1 MILLS
6 ITGILRLIIILACIY
21 FLYQITMRFLLPILM
36 RSYFNKIQRDMHKQF
51 YGKINRSNSAHI
63 QQEEEYAEYEE
74 IK

>member
-6 ITGILRLIIILACIY
+6 ITGVLRLVVILACIY
-21 FLYQITMRFLLPILM
+21 FLYQITMRFILPVLM

-51 YGKINRSNSAHI
+51 YGKMNGSNAAHI
-63 QQEEEYAEYEE
+63 QHEDEYTDYEE